1 MNTRTVLL
9 WHNNGEQRIYFTVNP
24 AKITVT
30 RPNENRVKHL
40 SMGGTVNI
48 WGGRGLRTVT
58 LETFL
63 PDSVSPFYGG
73 QEPESILSMLKSWQ
87 DSGDPVRLI
96 ISGSDIN
103 DAFLIE
109 DVSETLVEG
118 DRDVGLALTL
128 REYKFKSALA
138 ALAGGTGV
146 TSSAGTKRTDERTA
160 AKSYT
165 VKRGDTLWDIAHRF
179 YGSGTEWRRIAE
191 KNGVTNPRT
200 LQIGKVLTL

>member
-1 MNTRTVLL
+1 M
-9 WHNNGEQRIYFTVNP
+9 
-24 AKITVT
+24 
-30 RPNENRVKHL
+30 
-40 SMGGTVNI
+40 
-48 WGGRGLRTVT
+48 
-58 LETFL
+58 
-63 PDSVSPFYGG
+63 
-73 QEPESILSMLKSWQ
+73 
-87 DSGDPVRLI
+87 RLI

-109 DVSETLVEG
+109 DVSETLAEG
-118 DRDVGLALTL
+118 DRDVGLTVTL

-138 ALAGGTGV
+138 ALAGG
-146 TSSAGTKRTDERTA
+146 SEASASAGMKRTDERTA

-179 YGSGTEWRRIAE
+179 YGSGTQWRRIAE